1 MRTSALA
8 PMAAAII
15 AAVEADA
22 TLVAL
27 IPGGIHQGDAPTGA
41 SGAYLTI
48 NTPSESASNLFGRA
62 GTENGEQIHIWA
74 SSQNAVRVIAS
85 RLMLVLGDS
94 AVTVTGFTLI
104 ARQVNLVTI
113 LRDPDAVKWH
123 GVVRLL
129 ARLHET

>member
-41 SGAYLTI
+41 VGSYLTI
-48 NTPSESASNLFGRA
+48 NTPSESASNSFGRA

-74 SSQNAVRVIAS
+74 SGQHAVRLIAMELL
-85 RLMLVLGDS
+85 RVLGQGT
-94 AVTVTGFTLI
+94 VTVDGFML
-104 ARQVNLVTI
+104 ASRQVNLVTI
-113 LRDPDAVKWH
+113 LRDPDGKWH

-129 ARLHET
+129 ARLHES